1 MSEIKREID
10 KYPYGNSQGL
20 SEDEAQSNII
30 ATGELLLELIEEYG
44 PVVCRVA
51 VIVLLKGALPA
62 FAADSSSTPSGGPDN
77 CNNPGSVSSDG
88 QGQLVP
94 ISGSVL
100 PATKELLGIAAV
112 GLMCAAAAANPV
124 TALGIAACI
133 AAIAAKAA
141 GKL

>member
-1 MSEIKREID
+1 MTKIKREID

-30 ATGELLLELIEEYG
+30 ATGEFLLELMEEYG

-51 VIVLLKGALPA
+51 AIALLKGALPA
-62 FAADSSSTPSGGPDN
+62 FAADPSSTPSGGPDS
-77 CNNPGSVSSDG
+77 CNSPGSQSSG
-88 QGQLVP
+88 GQLVP
-94 ISGSVL
+94 ISNNVL

-133 AAIAAKAA
+133 VAIAAKAA
-141 GKL
+141 NKL